1 MHITLVLIL
10 LALALEDPL
19 CGAIVSLLLTFTT
32 GLFGIRVVLK
42 KIGPKGSVA
51 TRLINFYSFIRW
63 PI

>member
-1 MHITLVLIL
+1 MHITLALIL
-10 LALALEDPL
+10 LVLALEYPL
-19 CGAIVSLLLTFTT
+19 YGAILSLLMTLTT

-51 TRLINFYSFIRW
+51 TRLIKLYSFIRW